1 MPHRKHHELAAE
13 ISALDMLIDSL
24 PGNDYLGRISL
35 EARRTDLQARFAR
48 LGDRPNDGPPGGPVP
63 PPKKPQ

>member
-1 MPHRKHHELAAE
+1 
-13 ISALDMLIDSL
+13 MLIDSL

-35 EARRTDLQARFAR
+35 EERRTDLQARFAR